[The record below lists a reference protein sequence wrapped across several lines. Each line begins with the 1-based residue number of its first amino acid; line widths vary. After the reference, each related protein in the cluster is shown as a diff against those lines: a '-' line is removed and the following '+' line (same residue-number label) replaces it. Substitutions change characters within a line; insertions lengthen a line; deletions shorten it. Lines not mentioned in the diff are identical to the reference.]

1 MAREQFVKRLVIVQ
15 NTHFLCHFMQ
25 TSRKEFGEP
34 QQFAGHSMQVRKQ
47 EMGKLLS
54 HDMENARVDN
64 CSQTVIT
71 VPKLWIY
78 RCY

>member
-1 MAREQFVKRLVIVQ
+1 
-15 NTHFLCHFMQ
+15 MQ

-54 HDMENARVDN
+54 HEMENARVDN
-64 CSQTVIT
+64 CSQSFTDKIRNCGSTIVIKKWHK
-71 VPKLWIY
+71 VV
-78 RCY
+78 